1 MDKKKLRKEILSKLR
16 SQSGRT
22 TKEKSLIIKKRLFEM
37 EEFKRAKCV
46 VFYVS
51 MVEEADT
58 HQLIDE
64 SIRMGKIV
72 GVPVLLPAKGGK
84 GEKKLMISR
93 ITDRMK
99 QLEVGPY
106 CISQPKPS
114 DIKPISCAEMDL
126 ILVPALAFDREGRR
140 LGRGKGYYDRFLG
153 NVPQSAL
160 TIGLCFDFQM
170 MESVPTLPHDIPV
183 RMVISN

>member
-1 MDKKKLRKEILSKLR
+1 MKHKIRKHIKSIINSYSALEKRRKSDIIRDKLLNE
-16 SQSGRT
+16 
-22 TKEKSLIIKKRLFEM
+22 
-37 EEFKRAKCV
+37 EEFKKAKCV
-46 VFYVS
+46 VSYVS
-51 MVEEADT
+51 MGEEADT

-126 ILVPALAFDREGRR
+126 ILVPALAFDRKGRR

-153 NVPQSAL
+153 NIPESAL
-160 TIGLCFDFQM
+160 TVGLCFDFQM